1 METRC
6 AMAIEYTVI
15 GRHIRAARK
24 RKHLTQ
30 EDVADMIDMS
40 PAHFGKVERGE
51 RPVNLQRLSQI
62 SHVLDIP
69 LEKLVEGAS
78 VADDGCAVRFE
89 ADGDDTDF
97 LESIESISKGCSP
110 QALRL
115 MLRLCAAVAEENKAP
130 R

>member
-1 METRC
+1 
-6 AMAIEYTVI
+6 MAIEYTVI

-115 MLRLCAAVAEENKAP
+115 MLRLCAAVAEEDKAP

>member
-89 ADGDDTDF
+89 ADWDDTDF

-115 MLRLCAAVAEENKAP
+115 MLRLCAAVAEEDKAP

>member
-1 METRC
+1 
-6 AMAIEYTVI
+6 MAIEYTVI

-97 LESIESISKGCSP
+97 LESIASISKGCSP

-115 MLRLCAAVAEENKAP
+115 MLRLCAAVAEEDKAP

>member
-1 METRC
+1 
-6 AMAIEYTVI
+6 MAIEYTVI

-62 SHVLDIP
+62 GHVLDIP

-78 VADDGCAVRFE
+78 VSDDGCAVRFE

-115 MLRLCAAVAEENKAP
+115 MLRLCAAVAEEDKAP

>member
-1 METRC
+1 
-6 AMAIEYTVI
+6 MAIEYTVI

-24 RKHLTQ
+24 QKHLTQ

-62 SHVLDIP
+62 GHVLDIP

-115 MLRLCAAVAEENKAP
+115 MIRLCAAVAEEDKAP